1 MAARRDARGGECDG
15 SAGAE
20 GTGRSPL
27 DQLAVSAASERSR
40 LRRDIGWNL
49 VPVVLLAAVGL
60 GLNFLIARWWD
71 EAALGVFNLVTI
83 ALFTVAVL
91 GAGGIQ
97 YSVLRAV
104 AEAADD
110 RDRVA
115 AIVVGALV
123 PNLVLA
129 AAATALYVALRHPIG
144 ALLDSDAVAT
154 GMLWSAPALFCFAIN
169 KVLLGITNGLRR
181 MRAFAVYTSLR
192 YLLIGGGLLGAR
204 WWRVPAEQLPVI
216 WTFTEGTLL
225 LVLGGELFATVQ
237 LARGLAGWTSWTRR
251 HLDYGARGVI
261 ATLGYEI
268 NSKLDVWMLGI
279 ALPDAQVGV
288 YGLAAAL
295 YEGAMQLPVV
305 LQNNVNPVVAR
316 HLAAGEHAEVAELAR
331 RVRRWFV
338 PAMVG
343 VSALGAALYPV
354 VIPWLVGKQ
363 SFVAGA
369 VPFAILM
376 LGLAAASPYLPFAQ
390 ALLMG
395 SRPGWHTGYLLAVVA
410 VNLIAN
416 LVLIPIFGL
425 PGAAMSTATSMI
437 ASALLL
443 RGLVRWTLQLRI

>member
-1 MAARRDARGGECDG
+1 
-15 SAGAE
+15 
-20 GTGRSPL
+20 
-27 DQLAVSAASERSR
+27 VSASSEQAR

-49 VPVVLLAAVGL
+49 VPVALLAVVGL
-60 GLNFLIARWWD
+60 GLNFLIGRWWD

-83 ALFTVAVL
+83 ALFTFAVL

-110 RDRVA
+110 GDRVA

-129 AAATALYVALRHPIG
+129 AAATALYVALRRPIG
-144 ALLDSDAVAT
+144 AMLDSDAVAT
-154 GMLWSAPALFCFAIN
+154 GMLWSAPALFCFAVN

-192 YLLIGGGLLGAR
+192 YLLIGGGLVGAR
-204 WWRVPAEQLPVI
+204 WWHLPAEQLPVI

-225 LVLGGELFATVQ
+225 LVLAGELFATVR
-237 LARGLAGWTSWTRR
+237 LARGFAGWTSWTRR

-268 NSKLDVWMLGI
+268 NSKLDVWMLGV
-279 ALPDAQVGV
+279 ALPDAQVGIYSV
-288 YGLAAAL
+288 AAAL
-295 YEGAMQLPVV
+295 NEGAMQLPVV
-305 LQNNVNPVVAR
+305 LQNNVNPVIAR
-316 HLAAGEHAEVAELAR
+316 NLAAYQRAEVAALAR

-343 VSALGAALYPV
+343 LCALGAALYPV

-363 SFVAGA
+363 SFVAGG

-376 LGLAAASPYLPFAQ
+376 LGLATASPYLPFAQ
-390 ALLMG
+390 TLLMG
-395 SRPGWHTGYLLAVVA
+395 SRPGWHTGYVLGIVA
-410 VNLIAN
+410 VNLIGN
-416 LVLIPIFGL
+416 FVLIPIFGL
-425 PGAAMSTATSMI
+425 PGAAMSTTASMI